1 MLLFIRFFHPLLIHP
16 LLFIH
21 FWDHTMRLIG
31 LFLIVGLLAGCET
44 AYYGINEKFG
54 RMKPDIL
61 VDKVEDAMEAQE
73 DAKEEFKSALEQFEA
88 VVGIPESELKSTY
101 NRLQDAFDDAESQAS
116 DVSSKIDS
124 VEDVAGDLFSEWQDE
139 LEQISN
145 TSLRRKS
152 ASQLKQSRSRSKAL
166 VKAMRRAE
174 SRMEPVLTSFRDHV
188 LYLKHNLNAQAIA
201 SLKGELGGIDRDV
214 GRLIRDMES
223 SIAEAQTFIEQMEGG

>member
-1 MLLFIRFFHPLLIHP
+1 
-16 LLFIH
+16 
-21 FWDHTMRLIG
+21 MRLIG
-31 LFLIVGLLAGCET
+31 LVLIAGLLAGCET

-61 VDKVEDAMEAQE
+61 VDRVEDAMEAQE
-73 DAKEEFKSALEQFEA
+73 EAKEEFKSALEQFEA
-88 VVGIPESELKSTY
+88 VIGIPESELKSTY
-101 NRLQDAFDDAESQAS
+101 NRLQDAFEDAESQAS

-145 TSLRRKS
+145 SSLRRKS
-152 ASQLKQSRSRSKAL
+152 ASQLKQSRSRSNAL